1 MTQAFDRRAAVAR
14 LLQGRR
20 DLLVVA
26 GLGSPTYDVAA
37 AGDHPLNFYLWGAMG
52 GAAMVGLGLALA
64 QPRRP
69 VLVVTGD
76 GELLMG
82 LGSLATIAAQNPGNL
97 AIAVLDN
104 EAYGE
109 TGGQKSHTGYATDLA
124 AAARGCGIS
133 DSRIILD
140 EGDLQSFAGRIH
152 RVGQSSAVGVIKIN
166 QGETARSPAVARRR
180 FSQGSLPHSGC
191 GRSNVARNL
200 RRRRNLY
207 GYAVLFWS

>member
-20 DLLVVA
+20 DLLIVA

-37 AGDHPLNFYLWGAMG
+37 GGDHPLNFYLWGAMG

-124 AAARGCGIS
+124 AAAGVSTGLGKLCRGR
-133 DSRIILD
+133 DQNQSRRN
-140 EGDLQSFAGRIH
+140 GA
-152 RVGQSSAVGVIKIN
+152 
-166 QGETARSPAVARRR
+166 SPAVARRR

-200 RRRRNLY
+200 RWRRNLY
-207 GYAVLFWS
+207 G

>member
-1 MTQAFDRRAAVAR
+1 
-14 LLQGRR
+14 
-20 DLLVVA
+20 
-26 GLGSPTYDVAA
+26 
-37 AGDHPLNFYLWGAMG
+37 
-52 GAAMVGLGLALA
+52 MVGLGLALA

-109 TGGQKSHTGYATDLA
+109 TGARRATPAMPPTSPRRRA
-124 AAARGCGIS
+124 AAGSLIAQ
-133 DSRIILD
+133 IIVD
-140 EGDLQSFAGRIH
+140 EDDLQSFAGRIH

-166 QGETARSPAVARRR
+166 QGETARVLPSRDAAFLKDRFRIAVAAA
-180 FSQGSLPHSGC
+180 PT
-191 GRSNVARNL
+191 
-200 RRRRNLY
+200 
-207 GYAVLFWS
+207 